1 MNNSI
6 VLKSPAKLNLTLE
19 ILDKYKDDFHEINSV
34 VLNVNLFDEIKIE
47 KSNRFE
53 IYTNAEIDAKEN
65 LIYKAYQ
72 LLFEQYGKLPTKVNL
87 TKNIPLD
94 SGLGGG
100 SSNAANFLQGMNK
113 LWSLDL
119 NKNDLKLI
127 GNQLGMDVNL
137 FYDPG
142 VNFLKG
148 KGNLIDPIVTTPK
161 GGLIIF
167 YDDYRIP
174 KKTFRAY
181 NMIRNSDF
189 SNGKISEQLIDCI
202 KGRSFNLGAIKCF
215 NVFDKYINDLYPLT
229 SEFKEYLSSQIDNNI
244 YLAGSGN
251 SLFCLFDDIQE
262 ARYIY
267 DNIKINKFK
276 KILACPWE
284 E

>member
-19 ILDKYKDDFHEINSV
+19 ILDKYKDNFHEINSV

-72 LLFEQYGKLPTKVNL
+72 LLFEQYGKLPTRVNL

-119 NKNDLKLI
+119 TKNDLKLI
-127 GNQLGMDVNL
+127 GNELGMDVNL

-148 KGNLIDPIVTTPK
+148 KGNLIDPIATIPK

-229 SEFKEYLSSQIDNNI
+229 SEFKKYLNSQIDNNI
-244 YLAGSGN
+244 H
-251 SLFCLFDDIQE
+251 
-262 ARYIY
+262 
-267 DNIKINKFK
+267 
-276 KILACPWE
+276 
-284 E
+284 

>member
-119 NKNDLKLI
+119 NKNEQYVELEKILDDFGLKRI
-127 GNQLGMDVNL
+127 RNTQ
-137 FYDPG
+137 
-142 VNFLKG
+142 
-148 KGNLIDPIVTTPK
+148 GNLLSGGERRRLEIARAISMKPKFILLDEPFAGVDPIA
-161 GGLIIF
+161 IQDIQ
-167 YDDYRIP
+167 
-174 KKTFRAY
+174 
-181 NMIRNSDF
+181 NMIKKLKERSIGVLITDHNVRETLSITDR
-189 SNGKISEQLIDCI
+189 SYLLYDGKILKYGKTLELVNDEQVRKLY
-202 KGRSFNLGAIKCF
+202 LGD
-215 NVFDKYINDLYPLT
+215 N
-229 SEFKEYLSSQIDNNI
+229 FK
-244 YLAGSGN
+244 
-251 SLFCLFDDIQE
+251 F
-262 ARYIY
+262 
-267 DNIKINKFK
+267 
-276 KILACPWE
+276 
-284 E
+284 

>member
-1 MNNSI
+1 MNNNI

-19 ILDKYKDDFHEINSV
+19 ILDKYKDNFHEINSV

-119 NKNDLKLI
+119 NKNQKIFDI
-127 GNQLGMDVNL
+127 FVNL
-137 FYDPG
+137 VSFFYEHL
-142 VNFLKG
+142 VL
-148 KGNLIDPIVTTPK
+148 
-161 GGLIIF
+161 
-167 YDDYRIP
+167 R
-174 KKTFRAY
+174 
-181 NMIRNSDF
+181 
-189 SNGKISEQLIDCI
+189 
-202 KGRSFNLGAIKCF
+202 
-215 NVFDKYINDLYPLT
+215 
-229 SEFKEYLSSQIDNNI
+229 
-244 YLAGSGN
+244 
-251 SLFCLFDDIQE
+251 
-262 ARYIY
+262 
-267 DNIKINKFK
+267 
-276 KILACPWE
+276 
-284 E
+284 